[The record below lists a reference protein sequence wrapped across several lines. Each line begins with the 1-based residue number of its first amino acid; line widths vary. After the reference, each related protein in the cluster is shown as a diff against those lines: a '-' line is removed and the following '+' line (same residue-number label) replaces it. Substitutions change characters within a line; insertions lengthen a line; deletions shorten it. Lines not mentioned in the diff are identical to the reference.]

1 MAEYGFDKLCHKVF
15 SARDNGVDFLSR
27 GTGVKCGRCGHELV
41 AYYCESRLY
50 MVQCRHCAIKS
61 LVMAKDRKEAA
72 EKICGCAVDVVKIP
86 STEGVHRASDGDF
99 IIRGVAGEFYPC
111 KPDIFERTYETAAC
125 HNRFAR
131 MVTDNPEDNVQ
142 TCYNLYYIK
151 DQEVY
156 VRGYGDNPECPDV
169 SLFKF
174 VRDLIGRFIHDE
186 TPPSS
191 DEDLSFMLSEWLMF
205 GVDDMEGVLALLYNS
220 AWAMAELRHMLG
232 MYEKIGVHPMELAD
246 RNRFVDE
253 WIRGNGMTFK
263 QVADL
268 ISLYKGGGIPLAP
281 MNVGDKVWRICWDKV
296 AKEWVVDDTP
306 TFVSE
311 VGTRVFFVSYTNFD
325 PEDLEE
331 PIPFDEIG
339 NTCFLSRE
347 EAVAAAAV
355 KAPSEQE
362 SEVEEDEK
370 K

>member
-86 STEGVHRASDGDF
+86 STG
-99 IIRGVAGEFYPC
+99 
-111 KPDIFERTYETAAC
+111 
-125 HNRFAR
+125 
-131 MVTDNPEDNVQ
+131 
-142 TCYNLYYIK
+142 
-151 DQEVY
+151 
-156 VRGYGDNPECPDV
+156 
-169 SLFKF
+169 
-174 VRDLIGRFIHDE
+174 IG
-186 TPPSS
+186 
-191 DEDLSFMLSEWLMF
+191 DLSEKAQPVKSGRW
-205 GVDDMEGVLALLYNS
+205 VDRY
-220 AWAMAELRHMLG
+220 
-232 MYEKIGVHPMELAD
+232 
-246 RNRFVDE
+246 
-253 WIRGNGMTFK
+253 
-263 QVADL
+263 
-268 ISLYKGGGIPLAP
+268 GGKYANPL
-281 MNVGDKVWRICWDKV
+281 NVGDKVWRICWDKV

-347 EAVAAAAV
+347 EAVAAATV